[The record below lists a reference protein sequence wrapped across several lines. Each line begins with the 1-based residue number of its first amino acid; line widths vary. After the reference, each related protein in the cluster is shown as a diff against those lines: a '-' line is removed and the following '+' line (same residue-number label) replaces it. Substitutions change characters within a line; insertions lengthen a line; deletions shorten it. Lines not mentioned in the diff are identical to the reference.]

1 MYSSEYGTAD
11 VHMHTYLSDGL
22 ASPKQV
28 LDHVARRMCLNVIA
42 ITDHDRLDGSL
53 WAAEQRGWYPFD
65 IIPGMEVSA
74 ADGHVLALWISSP
87 IPAGLS
93 IQETACAIH
102 EQGGVAILAHPGE
115 MLIHRA
121 STLRYLRQPEVLLDL
136 NVDAVEVYN
145 AGTMTPGNNLIARRI
160 CNRVPLPI
168 IGSSDAHTLS
178 AIGLG
183 KTRFPGR
190 TADEFRAALRHGETA
205 AEGERWPLTD
215 YLKLSIS
222 SIPRKRNRSTIP
234 NLPLIPPTPTV

>member
-1 MYSSEYGTAD
+1 MYSAEFGTAD
-11 VHMHTYLSDGL
+11 VHMHTRLSDGL

-28 LDHVARRMCLNVIA
+28 LDHVARHTRLNVIA

-74 ADGHVLALWISSP
+74 ADGHVLALWVSSP

-93 IQETACAIH
+93 IQETTRAIH

-115 MLIHRA
+115 MLIHRD
-121 STLRYLRQPEVLLDL
+121 STLRYLRQPEVLFTL

-160 CNRVPLPI
+160 CNRIAVPVT
-168 IGSSDAHTLS
+168 GSSDAHTLS

-190 TADEFRAALRHGETA
+190 TADEFRAALHHRETA
-205 AEGERWPLTD
+205 AEGERWPITD

-222 SIPRKRNRSTIP
+222 SIPRRRNKSTIRS
-234 NLPLIPPTPTV
+234 LPLMPPTPMG

>member
-1 MYSSEYGTAD
+1 MHNADYGTAD
-11 VHMHTYLSDGL
+11 VHMHTHLSDGL

-28 LDHVARRMCLNVIA
+28 LDYVARHTRLNVIA

-53 WAAEQRGWYPFD
+53 WAAEQRDRYPFD

-74 ADGHVLALWISSP
+74 ADGHVLALWIASP
-87 IPAGLS
+87 VPAGLS
-93 IQETACAIH
+93 IQETTCAIH

-115 MLIHRA
+115 MLIHHA
-121 STLRYLRQPEVLLDL
+121 STLRYLRQPEVLFTL
-136 NVDAVEVYN
+136 NVDGVEVYN

-160 CNRVPLPI
+160 CNQVPLPV

-190 TADEFRAALRHGETA
+190 TADEFRAALRYRQTA

-222 SIPRKRNRSTIP
+222 SIPRKRNKSTIQS
-234 NLPLIPPTPTV
+234 LPLIPPTPMH